1 MRALFRAALAL
12 ALVAPVG
19 AWAQGGLPPFMQ
31 SMERHPMTV
40 KVEVWQPGGATKPA
54 PAGLPVAI
62 EIIAGGSKISSY
74 TATTD
79 AAGEATFAAV
89 PSNPQMQ
96 GSITY
101 ALHVDHQGV
110 RFPFS
115 LTGSPGEGAR
125 ATVTV
130 TDVTTGL
137 ETVEIEHGAIELFP
151 DEESLVVRHQI
162 NLYNTGTKA
171 VDLGAQPGGGLKL
184 PCPAGA
190 KHPELHDEHDPMAEV
205 RGTDLFFKGAL
216 LPGGLGAPASVQ
228 LVYTLPYEDSS
239 YTWEQVMPVPTRG
252 ALVIAPQGRQRNQ
265 KVAVPLELQT
275 VGAFGAVSVSDQG
288 PDRTFAVLRSNGARL
303 KAGEPLRFAIHNIPA
318 PSHIGRWATL
328 GALAAVFG
336 LVFLGFKR
344 HAGGEARL
352 SRAHLVAERDRLV
365 RALARMRRAVERGK
379 MSQTRFEREREAIT
393 ARLVSLY
400 KALDRLESR

>member
-1 MRALFRAALAL
+1 MRTLVGGLLAVALM
-12 ALVAPVG
+12 APATG
-19 AWAQGGLPPFMQ
+19 WGQGGMPPFMQ

-62 EIIAGGSKISSY
+62 EILAGGSKISSY

-89 PSNPQMQ
+89 PSNPKAQ
-96 GSITY
+96 GSISY
-101 ALHVDHQGV
+101 ALYVDHQGV
-110 RFPFS
+110 RFPFT
-115 LTGSPGEGAR
+115 LTGAPGEGAR
-125 ATVTV
+125 ATLTV

-137 ETVEIEHGAIELFP
+137 ETVEVEHGAIELFP

-162 NLYNTGTKA
+162 NLYNTGQQA

-184 PCPAGA
+184 PCPEGA

-205 RGTDLFFKGAL
+205 RGTDVFFKGAL
-216 LPGGLGAPASVQ
+216 LPSGLGPPASIQ
-228 LVYTLPYEDSS
+228 LVYTLPYEDST
-239 YTWEQVMPVPTRG
+239 YTWEQALPVPTRG

-265 KVAVPLELQT
+265 KIAVPLELQT

-288 PDRTFAVLRSNGARL
+288 PDRTFQVLRSNGARL
-303 KAGEPLRFAIHNIPA
+303 KAGEPFRFVVNNIPA
-318 PSHIGRWATL
+318 PSHLGRWATL
-328 GALAAVFG
+328 GALIAVLA
-336 LVFLGFKR
+336 LVFLGFR
-344 HAGGEARL
+344 RSTGEARL

-379 MSQTRFEREREAIT
+379 MSQARFEREREAIT